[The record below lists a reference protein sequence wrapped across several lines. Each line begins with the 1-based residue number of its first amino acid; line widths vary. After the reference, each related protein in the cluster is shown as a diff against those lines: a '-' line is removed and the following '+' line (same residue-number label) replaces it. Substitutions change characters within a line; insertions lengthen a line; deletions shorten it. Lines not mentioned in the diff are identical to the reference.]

1 MSVDGRHDK
10 SLKKTD
16 SILRFEIS
24 TKISD
29 LCHIKMEDILV
40 AFKNK
45 NIIQPNVQ
53 SLVPE

>member
-10 SLKKTD
+10 SFKKTD

-24 TKISD
+24 TKMSD

-45 NIIQPNVQ
+45 TDCGPHN
-53 SLVPE
+53 ST